1 MRLTKGMKKAL
12 SMFLTG
18 ALVVTGASI
27 PASKTEA
34 ATADTFY
41 WEGVISANDKNDS
54 STWKTEMSN
63 TNMDNNDLVDYST
76 WSGGT
81 EKAWCGANLTGTFD
95 LTGFDKPAVKVTYNN
110 TGKAAISEGVHFA
123 FETDA
128 QGSWKNDTWAEAAT
142 GTALTVTQDVA
153 LGEEKDAQ
161 YIAVA
166 PKDNSPVTITKIE
179 IYDAAYGQET
189 PEGTSFTATLQ
200 YLNPS
205 WSTNEASVKVTE
217 DGEYTLTTWATEDA
231 ATSINMA
238 WIETDLK
245 NGSVS
250 EDFKMNVKSIQLGT
264 KLFTYSKTDD
274 RYLSFKDQKA
284 VVTQDKLDDNGD
296 AVLDGSGN
304 PVQEEVAGTYRLNI
318 KNIYNALYDFNDHQ
332 TKVKGTKADM
342 FMGKDLVTDD
352 DVDNG
357 ICGVNKGDV
366 VQVKFTVEG
375 LASEKAAKKYEQ
387 IADKDAEVED
397 TVNAGEYG
405 NVEYTVSTVEN
416 IANPDASVAPSQT
429 PAATDNGNTNPT
441 QSPATTDKGNTTASQ
456 SPAPTLTPSQTPA
469 ASVQPSQKPVVKK
482 TTKNACTKVKAKKAK
497 VTVKKG
503 KKATLKFAVTA
514 KNKKA
519 KTTDKMTVSVKNKK
533 IVTVSKKSL
542 AKGSATVTVKG
553 KKKGST
559 KVTVKIGKKSAKVT
573 VKVK

>member
-27 PASKTEA
+27 PATQTKA
-34 ATADTFY
+34 ASAEKLT
-41 WEGVISANDKNDS
+41 WEGTVKAIGISAESDWEATTTSENFTKSEICGEGNF
-54 STWKTEMSN
+54 STWA
-63 TNMDNNDLVDYST
+63 
-76 WSGGT
+76 GGGVGS
-81 EKAWCGANLTGTFD
+81 WCGANLTATVD
-95 LTGFDKPAVKVTYNN
+95 LSAFEKPVLRVTCAN
-110 TGKAAISEGVHFA
+110 TTDAAIDNGLEVCFKQDSKGNWVDSEKIKVATGAAVTIEKDIPVTEEDA
-123 FETDA
+123 DA
-128 QGSWKNDTWAEAAT
+128 QFVAVSPAAKKNVIVNKVE
-142 GTALTVTQDVA
+142 VF
-153 LGEEKDAQ
+153 
-161 YIAVA
+161 
-166 PKDNSPVTITKIE
+166 
-179 IYDAAYGQET
+179 DAAYTDGGET
-189 PEGTSFTATLQ
+189 PVGKSFHATLQ
-200 YLNPS
+200 YLDPS
-205 WSTNEASVKVTE
+205 WATQEDTVEVTK
-217 DGEYTLTTWATEDA
+217 DGDYTLTTWAGENAEST
-231 ATSINMA
+231 INMG

-245 NGSVS
+245 NGDVS
-250 EDFKMNVKSIQLGT
+250 EDFKMTIKSIQLGT
-264 KLFTYSKTDD
+264 KLYTFSKADE
-274 RYLSFKDQKA
+274 RYLGFKDQTA
-284 VVTQDKLDDNGD
+284 VTE
-296 AVLDGSGN
+296 DG
-304 PVQEEVAGTYRLNI
+304 EMGTYRLNI
-318 KNIYNALYDFNDHQ
+318 KNDYNSLFDFADHQ
-332 TKVKGTKADM
+332 TKVKGTKANM
-342 FMGKDLVTDD
+342 FLGKDLITDEEYEAGM
-352 DVDNG
+352 NA
-357 ICGVNKGDV
+357 VNKGDV

-375 LASEKAAKKYEQ
+375 FESEKAAKTYTQ

-429 PAATDNGNTNPT
+429 PATSVA
-441 QSPATTDKGNTTASQ
+441 
-456 SPAPTLTPSQTPA
+456 PSQTPVASVQPSQKPA

-533 IVTVSKKSL
+533 IVTVSKKKLS
-542 AKGSATVTVKG
+542 KGSATVTVKG

>member
-27 PASKTEA
+27 PATQTKA
-34 ATADTFY
+34 ASAEKLT
-41 WEGVISANDKNDS
+41 WEGTIKAVGIKAESDWEATTTSENFTKSEICGEGNF
-54 STWKTEMSN
+54 STWA
-63 TNMDNNDLVDYST
+63 
-76 WSGGT
+76 GGGVGS
-81 EKAWCGANLTGTFD
+81 WCGANLTATVD
-95 LTGFDKPAVKVTYNN
+95 LSAFEKPVLRVTCAN
-110 TGKAAISEGVHFA
+110 TTDAAIDNGLEVCFKQDSKDNWVDSEKIKVATGAAVTIEKDIPVTEEDA
-123 FETDA
+123 DA
-128 QGSWKNDTWAEAAT
+128 QFVAVSPAAKKNVIVNKVE
-142 GTALTVTQDVA
+142 VF
-153 LGEEKDAQ
+153 
-161 YIAVA
+161 
-166 PKDNSPVTITKIE
+166 
-179 IYDAAYGQET
+179 DAAYTDGGET
-189 PEGTSFTATLQ
+189 PAGKSFHATLQ
-200 YLNPS
+200 YLDPS
-205 WSTNEASVKVTE
+205 WATQEDTVEVTK
-217 DGEYTLTTWATEDA
+217 DGDYTLTTWAGENAEST
-231 ATSINMA
+231 INMG

-245 NGSVS
+245 NGDVS
-250 EDFKMNVKSIQLGT
+250 EDFKMTIKSIQLGT
-264 KLFTYSKTDD
+264 KLYTFSKADE
-274 RYLSFKDQKA
+274 RYLGFKDQ
-284 VVTQDKLDDNGD
+284 D
-296 AVLDGSGN
+296 AVKDG
-304 PVQEEVAGTYRLNI
+304 EMGTYRLNI
-318 KNIYNALYDFNDHQ
+318 KNDYNSLFDFADHQ
-332 TKVKGTKADM
+332 TKVKGTKANM
-342 FMGKDLVTDD
+342 FLGKDLITDEEYD
-352 DVDNG
+352 AGMNA
-357 ICGVNKGDV
+357 VNKGDV

-375 LASEKAAKKYEQ
+375 FESEKAAKTYTQ

-429 PAATDNGNTNPT
+429 PAATDNGSTNPT

-533 IVTVSKKSL
+533 IVTVSKKKLS
-542 AKGSATVTVKG
+542 KGSATVTVKG

>member
-27 PASKTEA
+27 PATQTKA
-34 ATADTFY
+34 ASAEKLT
-41 WEGVISANDKNDS
+41 WEGTIKAVGIKAESDWEATTTSENFTKSEICGEGNF
-54 STWKTEMSN
+54 STWA
-63 TNMDNNDLVDYST
+63 
-76 WSGGT
+76 GGGVGS
-81 EKAWCGANLTGTFD
+81 WCGANLTATVD
-95 LTGFDKPAVKVTYNN
+95 LSAFEKPVLRVTCAN
-110 TGKAAISEGVHFA
+110 TTDAAIDNGLEVCFKQDSKGNWVDSEKIKVATGAAVTIEKDIPVTEEDA
-123 FETDA
+123 DA
-128 QGSWKNDTWAEAAT
+128 QFVAVSPAAKKNVIVNKVE
-142 GTALTVTQDVA
+142 VF
-153 LGEEKDAQ
+153 
-161 YIAVA
+161 
-166 PKDNSPVTITKIE
+166 
-179 IYDAAYGQET
+179 DAAYTDGGET
-189 PEGTSFTATLQ
+189 PVGKSFHATLQ
-200 YLNPS
+200 YLDPS
-205 WSTNEASVKVTE
+205 WATQEDTVEVTK
-217 DGEYTLTTWATEDA
+217 DGDYTLTTWAGENAEST
-231 ATSINMA
+231 INMG

-245 NGSVS
+245 NGDVS
-250 EDFKMNVKSIQLGT
+250 EDFKMTIKSIQLGT
-264 KLFTYSKTDD
+264 KLYTFSKADE
-274 RYLSFKDQKA
+274 RYLGFKDQTA
-284 VVTQDKLDDNGD
+284 VTE
-296 AVLDGSGN
+296 DG
-304 PVQEEVAGTYRLNI
+304 EMGTYRLNI
-318 KNIYNALYDFNDHQ
+318 KNDYNSLFDFADHQ
-332 TKVKGTKADM
+332 TKVKGTKANM
-342 FMGKDLVTDD
+342 FLGKDLITDEEYD
-352 DVDNG
+352 AGMNA
-357 ICGVNKGDV
+357 VNKGDV

-375 LASEKAAKKYEQ
+375 FESEKAAKTYTQ

-429 PAATDNGNTNPT
+429 PAATDNGSTNPT

-533 IVTVSKKSL
+533 IVTVSKKKLS
-542 AKGSATVTVKG
+542 KGSATVTVKG

>member
-27 PASKTEA
+27 PATQTKA
-34 ATADTFY
+34 ASAEKLT
-41 WEGVISANDKNDS
+41 WEGTIKAVGIKAESDWEATTTSENFTKSEICGEGNF
-54 STWKTEMSN
+54 STWA
-63 TNMDNNDLVDYST
+63 
-76 WSGGT
+76 GGGVGS
-81 EKAWCGANLTGTFD
+81 WCGANLTATVD
-95 LTGFDKPAVKVTYNN
+95 LSAFEKPVLRVTCAN
-110 TGKAAISEGVHFA
+110 TTDAAIDNGLEVCFKQDSKGNWVDSEKIKVATGAAVTIEKDIPVTEEDA
-123 FETDA
+123 DA
-128 QGSWKNDTWAEAAT
+128 QFVAVSPAAKKNVIVNKVE
-142 GTALTVTQDVA
+142 VF
-153 LGEEKDAQ
+153 
-161 YIAVA
+161 
-166 PKDNSPVTITKIE
+166 
-179 IYDAAYGQET
+179 DAAYTDGGET
-189 PEGTSFTATLQ
+189 PVGKSFHATLQ
-200 YLNPS
+200 YLDPS
-205 WSTNEASVKVTE
+205 WATQEDTVEVTK
-217 DGEYTLTTWATEDA
+217 DGDYTLTTWAGENAEST
-231 ATSINMA
+231 INMG

-245 NGSVS
+245 NGDVS
-250 EDFKMNVKSIQLGT
+250 EDFKMTIKSIQLGT
-264 KLFTYSKTDD
+264 KLYTFSKADE
-274 RYLSFKDQKA
+274 RYLGFKDQ
-284 VVTQDKLDDNGD
+284 D
-296 AVLDGSGN
+296 AVKDG
-304 PVQEEVAGTYRLNI
+304 EMGTYRLNI
-318 KNIYNALYDFNDHQ
+318 KNDYNSLFDFADHQ
-332 TKVKGTKADM
+332 TKVKGTKANM
-342 FMGKDLVTDD
+342 FLGKDLITDEEYD
-352 DVDNG
+352 AGMNA
-357 ICGVNKGDV
+357 VNKGDV

-375 LASEKAAKKYEQ
+375 FESEKAAKTYTQ

-429 PAATDNGNTNPT
+429 PAATDNGSTNPT

-503 KKATLKFAVTA
+503 KKATLKFTVTA

-533 IVTVSKKSL
+533 IVTVSKKKLS
-542 AKGSATVTVKG
+542 KGSATVTVKG

>member
-27 PASKTEA
+27 PATQTKA
-34 ATADTFY
+34 ASAEKLT
-41 WEGVISANDKNDS
+41 WEGTIKAVGIKAESDWEATTTSENFTKSEICGEGNF
-54 STWKTEMSN
+54 STWA
-63 TNMDNNDLVDYST
+63 
-76 WSGGT
+76 GGGVGS
-81 EKAWCGANLTGTFD
+81 WCGANLTATVD
-95 LTGFDKPAVKVTYNN
+95 LSAFEKPVLRVTCAN
-110 TGKAAISEGVHFA
+110 TTDAAIDNGLEVCFKQDSKGNWGDSEKIKVATGAAVTIEKDIPVTEEDA
-123 FETDA
+123 DA
-128 QGSWKNDTWAEAAT
+128 QFVAVSPAAKKNVIVNKVE
-142 GTALTVTQDVA
+142 VF
-153 LGEEKDAQ
+153 
-161 YIAVA
+161 
-166 PKDNSPVTITKIE
+166 
-179 IYDAAYGQET
+179 DAAYTDGGET
-189 PEGTSFTATLQ
+189 PVGKSFHATLQ
-200 YLNPS
+200 YLDPS
-205 WSTNEASVKVTE
+205 WATQEDTVEVTK
-217 DGEYTLTTWATEDA
+217 DGDYTLTTWAGENAEST
-231 ATSINMA
+231 INMG

-245 NGSVS
+245 NGDVS
-250 EDFKMNVKSIQLGT
+250 EDFKMTIKSIQLGT
-264 KLFTYSKTDD
+264 KLYTFSKADE
-274 RYLSFKDQKA
+274 RYLGFKDQTA
-284 VVTQDKLDDNGD
+284 VTE
-296 AVLDGSGN
+296 DG
-304 PVQEEVAGTYRLNI
+304 EMGTYRLNI
-318 KNIYNALYDFNDHQ
+318 KNDYNSLFDFADHQ
-332 TKVKGTKADM
+332 TKVKGTKANM
-342 FMGKDLVTDD
+342 FLGKDLITDEEYD
-352 DVDNG
+352 AGMNA
-357 ICGVNKGDV
+357 VNKGDV

-375 LASEKAAKKYEQ
+375 FESEKAAKTYTQ

-429 PAATDNGNTNPT
+429 PAATDNGSTNPT

-533 IVTVSKKSL
+533 IVTVSKKKLS
-542 AKGSATVTVKG
+542 KGSATVTVKG